1 MISDLRGRTT
11 LRCIVTAL
19 HHILIMLNVNVESI
33 SQPCLAISWAL
44 SVIGTALLILVMSV
58 LHESQFQSRMLT
70 TIPDHERR
78 PPLYADRVEKTC
90 GVCAVIYIT
99 GEMLWYFDLSGY
111 DETPMCHDM
120 YVCLHGMA
128 TSYLIVMIQT
138 LLWLMV
144 KWSDVNVVHSDH
156 MCHMNL
162 QCEMVVTDHNGC
174 SHMFSEK
181 GYPSVS
187 LSVII
192 MFCLCSVHT
201 CGIVLC

>member
-1 MISDLRGRTT
+1 MVVQLRAG
-11 LRCIVTAL
+11 LCG
-19 HHILIMLNVNVESI
+19 
-33 SQPCLAISWAL
+33 WAQ
-44 SVIGTALLILVMSV
+44 SFGALLVPSCGCG
-58 LHESQFQSRMLT
+58 LHDRKNE
-70 TIPDHERR
+70 
-78 PPLYADRVEKTC
+78 YA
-90 GVCAVIYIT
+90 AQAPA
-99 GEMLWYFDLSGY
+99 F
-111 DETPMCHDM
+111 
-120 YVCLHGMA
+120 CLHGMT